1 MELLERAAPGIA
13 ALARYDARADFR
25 HDLRA
30 GLAVAAV
37 AVPVGIANA
46 RLAGFDPVVGLYAS
60 ILPPIAYALFGTSR
74 QLIVGPD
81 TATSAVVAAA
91 LVPLAAGNA
100 GLYASLSV
108 VLAFLAGLFCIAG
121 SFLRL
126 GALADFL
133 SRPILIGFLNGV
145 AINILFDQ
153 AGSVLGV
160 RFEASGMLSRL
171 VEVVARLHEAHLPT
185 LAVALGT
192 FAVLAVGQRYVT
204 ILPAALLGMIAAGV
218 AVAVFGLEARGVA
231 VLGEIPSGMP
241 TPRLPMI
248 PLELVPELVADAAG
262 IALVLFASGVLSARA
277 FATKNRYELD
287 VDRELAAFGV
297 ANLASAAVQGFCVTG
312 STSRTAIVDATGGRT
327 QVTGVIAALAI
338 LVLVQFLAE
347 PLRYVPAAALGAIL
361 VTAALGLFDATTL
374 RWIWRIDRTEAAL
387 AVITMLGVVAV
398 GAVDA
403 ILLAV
408 ALALVRFVRITA
420 RPRDEVLGA
429 VPGMHGL
436 HAIERHPGART
447 WPGIVI
453 YRFDGPVTFFNA
465 AYFRQRAL
473 KAVREAGPGV
483 RWFVLDMVP
492 ISHIDVTG
500 VYALQEL
507 QADLAHAGVKLVLAG
522 RRTEIIGWLRDAG
535 MYREAHE
542 AMLYSTL
549 REALRAFRRQVG
561 GAASE
566 GP

>member
-1 MELLERAAPGIA
+1 
-13 ALARYDARADFR
+13 
-25 HDLRA
+25 
-30 GLAVAAV
+30 V

-60 ILPPIAYALFGTSR
+60 ILPPIAYAMFGTSR

-81 TATSAVVAAA
+81 AATSAVVAAA
-91 LVPLAAGNA
+91 LVPLAAGDP

-121 SFLRL
+121 SFFRL

-145 AINILFDQ
+145 AINILFGQ

-160 RFEASGMLSRL
+160 QFDAGGILPRI
-171 VEVVARLHEAHLPT
+171 VEIVARLHETHLPT

-192 FAVLAVGQRYVT
+192 FAVLAVGRRYVT
-204 ILPAALLGMIAAGV
+204 ILPAALLAMIAAGV

-241 TPRLPMI
+241 TPRLPEI
-248 PLELVPELVADAAG
+248 PLELVPKLLADAAG

-297 ANLASAAVQGFCVTG
+297 ANLASAVVQGFCVTG

-327 QVTGVIAALAI
+327 QVAGLIAALVI

-361 VTAALGLFDATTL
+361 VSAALGIFDATTL
-374 RWIWRIDRTEAAL
+374 RWIWRMDRAEAAL
-387 AVITMLGVVAV
+387 AVITMLGVVVV

-408 ALALVRFVRITA
+408 GLALVRFVRITA

-436 HAIERHPGART
+436 HAVERHAGART

-473 KAVREAGPGV
+473 KAVRDAGPGV
-483 RWFVLDMVP
+483 RWFALDMVP

-507 QADLAHAGVKLVLAG
+507 QADLARAGVKLVLAG

-542 AMLYSTL
+542 DMLYSTL
-549 REALRAFRRQVG
+549 REALRTFRRQSD
-561 GAASE
+561 GAAA
-566 GP
+566 PPA